1 MRAPTVAIV
10 LFNYNG
16 GPSLRECLDGVC
28 GQTRPADQVIV
39 IDDGSTDDSA
49 AVVEAVAA
57 RHGHITLM
65 QNGRNLGLQQSIAGV
80 LPLVAAEYLV
90 WITPDDRLLPAFLEK
105 SMPPLERH
113 PDAGLCFSA
122 SLDPRD
128 PAEHMPPAAIRQRM
142 KRAYL
147 PIGGNAVVVRR
158 TALLAVGGYP
168 AELDRQSESFAHV
181 VVALRFG
188 ACVVPEPL
196 ALRRVDPDPGR
207 HAAASAAMLDLLA
220 QPRYRD
226 IRRAFR
232 QCPSNFSLFRLPG
245 QSVPFHRAR
254 DWDLLLASLR
264 WSVRA
269 ERRARGLTP
278 AGMLARL
285 GVRLLRLVRSWC
297 RRLLAALGRSVRD
310 ALRSVRSA
318 HHTLRLMAVALL
330 EDRVRHDAR
339 ATSFVA
345 TVRGPVT
352 QDVARNVVAWQVAM
366 PSDPPVPGRRGI
378 HGRLCVAGDRDD
390 VQLDRLFSLLC
401 ASGVFEDLT
410 ISFSEPDQTGF
421 DLGATHDAR
430 LGTAELARVQRAF
443 LPSFDGRRTVTSFLK
458 IVHPRAVIVALSL
471 SEDDD
476 GFADEALAKWLP
488 HLHRFRREVP
498 GVAFCLLNRTMPSQ
512 DREESGPAASPV
524 RSLGFGLS
532 DAIALAQAAD
542 AFVGR
547 LDVFGLA
554 ALAARRP
561 GVYVAP
567 PGDASAVVERSAR
580 FVTDAAP
587 EQSLELLRTV
597 LREERATRPRGAACG
612 YR

>member
-1 MRAPTVAIV
+1 
-10 LFNYNG
+10 
-16 GPSLRECLDGVC
+16 
-28 GQTRPADQVIV
+28 
-39 IDDGSTDDSA
+39 
-49 AVVEAVAA
+49 
-57 RHGHITLM
+57 
-65 QNGRNLGLQQSIAGV
+65 
-80 LPLVAAEYLV
+80 
-90 WITPDDRLLPAFLEK
+90 
-105 SMPPLERH
+105 
-113 PDAGLCFSA
+113 
-122 SLDPRD
+122 
-128 PAEHMPPAAIRQRM
+128 
-142 KRAYL
+142 
-147 PIGGNAVVVRR
+147 
-158 TALLAVGGYP
+158 
-168 AELDRQSESFAHV
+168 
-181 VVALRFG
+181 
-188 ACVVPEPL
+188 
-196 ALRRVDPDPGR
+196 
-207 HAAASAAMLDLLA
+207 
-220 QPRYRD
+220 
-226 IRRAFR
+226 
-232 QCPSNFSLFRLPG
+232 
-245 QSVPFHRAR
+245 
-254 DWDLLLASLR
+254 
-264 WSVRA
+264 
-269 ERRARGLTP
+269 
-278 AGMLARL
+278 
-285 GVRLLRLVRSWC
+285 
-297 RRLLAALGRSVRD
+297 
-310 ALRSVRSA
+310 
-318 HHTLRLMAVALL
+318 
-330 EDRVRHDAR
+330 
-339 ATSFVA
+339 
-345 TVRGPVT
+345 
-352 QDVARNVVAWQVAM
+352 
-366 PSDPPVPGRRGI
+366 
-378 HGRLCVAGDRDD
+378 